1 MIEHR
6 RNIAAFVAKLKLCKT
21 SPWFESWL
29 FRHLHLP
36 KPMMGP
42 KIEQVIFKLNRKLGL
57 TVILVEQNGRF
68 VREVSLCFAMMEKG
82 WIVAEGE
89 KSKLTDDL
97 VRKHMTV

>member
-1 MIEHR
+1 MIERR
-6 RNIAAFVAKLKLCKT
+6 RNIAAFVATIELCKT

-36 KPMMGP
+36 KPMMDLN
-42 KIEQVIFKLNRKLGL
+42 IEQVIFKLNRELGL
-57 TVILVEQNGRF
+57 TVILVEQNVRF
-68 VREVSLCFAMMEKG
+68 VREVSHRLAMMEKG

-89 KSKLTDDL
+89 TNKLTDDL

>member
-6 RNIAAFVAKLKLCKT
+6 RNTAAFVAKLELCKT

-29 FRHLHLP
+29 CRHLHLP

-42 KIEQVIFKLNRKLGL
+42 KIEKVIFKLNRKLGL
-57 TVILVEQNGRF
+57 IVILVEQNGRL

-82 WIVAEGE
+82 RIVAEGE
-89 KSKLTDDL
+89 TSKLIDDL
-97 VRKHMTV
+97 VQKHMTV

>member
-1 MIEHR
+1 
-6 RNIAAFVAKLKLCKT
+6 
-21 SPWFESWL
+21 
-29 FRHLHLP
+29 
-36 KPMMGP
+36 MMGP

-89 KSKLTDDL
+89 KAN
-97 VRKHMTV
+97 